1 MAVQSCHKMRQ
12 ICHKVSAQFFVGPL
26 PASCVI
32 GAGNGIILAK
42 ARFTALIAFGDRD
55 TSVSL
60 SLVVGPL
67 LRGSSSLLLAFK
79 TKKTSLSG
87 GHFVLIGAGNGIRTH
102 DINLGKVALY
112 P

>member
-1 MAVQSCHKMRQ
+1 MGLTSSLRRRSGLKPSPAYSRLPLLL
-12 ICHKVSAQFFVGPL
+12 VGPL
-26 PASCVI
+26 S
-32 GAGNGIILAK
+32 
-42 ARFTALIAFGDRD
+42 
-55 TSVSL
+55 
-60 SLVVGPL
+60 
-67 LRGSSSLLLAFK
+67 RGSKSLLPLAFK